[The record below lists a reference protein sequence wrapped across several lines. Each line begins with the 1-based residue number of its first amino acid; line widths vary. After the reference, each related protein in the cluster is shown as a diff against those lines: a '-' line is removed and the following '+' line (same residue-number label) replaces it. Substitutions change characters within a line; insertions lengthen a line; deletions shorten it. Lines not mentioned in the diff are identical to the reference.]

1 MVHEKTT
8 VRSYFY
14 LIFITVFA
22 AIFVIAFFWLPIL
35 WFLIIA
41 LPLFFV
47 GIYDIFQKDSNILRN
62 YPVWGH
68 WRYILLK
75 IRPQIHA
82 YFIEDEWGGAPFTHA
97 QRFLVY
103 DRSRKTVD
111 TMPFGTQL
119 DVHEVGYEWVNQSMA
134 PKQPD
139 FDSCTRVEIGGP
151 QCTQPYSASRF
162 NVSAMSFGAISAEAV
177 RALNRGAKLGG
188 FHQDT
193 GEGGLSKYHLMEG
206 GDLVWEIGTAYFGCR
221 TKDGKF
227 NPEQF
232 KEKSRHPNVKMVEI
246 KISQG
251 AKPSHGAILPGV
263 KVTQELAEARGV
275 EAGVDCLSP
284 PAHSTFS
291 TPIGLLEFVQQL
303 RELSGGK
310 PTGFKLCIG
319 ILQEFMAV
327 CKAMLETKIYPDFIV
342 IDGSEGGTGAAP
354 FEFSD
359 SVGMP
364 LNEGLIFAHN
374 CLVGIDVRKHIRLI
388 GSGKIITGFDM
399 LTKIAL
405 GADILNSARGMM
417 FALGCVQ
424 SRRCHL
430 NTCPTGVTTQDPKRR
445 YALDVNEKAVYVKNF
460 HDATLKSFLEVLGAT
475 GLERPEEL
483 QPFHVHRR
491 VSKDAA
497 LTYDEI
503 FPYLEPNDILKGRVP
518 EKYRNY
524 MKLWKEADPHYF
536 VARPKETHRADSQP
550 T

>member
-1 MVHEKTT
+1 
-8 VRSYFY
+8 
-14 LIFITVFA
+14 
-22 AIFVIAFFWLPIL
+22 
-35 WFLIIA
+35 
-41 LPLFFV
+41 
-47 GIYDIFQKDSNILRN
+47 
-62 YPVWGH
+62 
-68 WRYILLK
+68 
-75 IRPQIHA
+75 
-82 YFIEDEWGGAPFTHA
+82 
-97 QRFLVY
+97 
-103 DRSRKTVD
+103 
-111 TMPFGTQL
+111 
-119 DVHEVGYEWVNQSMA
+119 
-134 PKQPD
+134 
-139 FDSCTRVEIGGP
+139 
-151 QCTQPYSASRF
+151 
-162 NVSAMSFGAISAEAV
+162 
-177 RALNRGAKLGG
+177 
-188 FHQDT
+188 
-193 GEGGLSKYHLMEG
+193 
-206 GDLVWEIGTAYFGCR
+206 
-221 TKDGKF
+221 
-227 NPEQF
+227 
-232 KEKSRHPNVKMVEI
+232 
-246 KISQG
+246 
-251 AKPSHGAILPGV
+251 
-263 KVTQELAEARGV
+263 
-275 EAGVDCLSP
+275 
-284 PAHSTFS
+284 
-291 TPIGLLEFVQQL
+291 
-303 RELSGGK
+303 
-310 PTGFKLCIG
+310 
-319 ILQEFMAV
+319 
-327 CKAMLETKIYPDFIV
+327 
-342 IDGSEGGTGAAP
+342 
-354 FEFSD
+354 
-359 SVGMP
+359 MP

-460 HDATLKSFLEVLGAT
+460 HEATLKSFLEVLGAT